1 MKSADRWSKVGSL
14 KDICI
19 SIPCSQDFRRS
30 YKGSPRD
37 DPFLFLASSKSKTPK
52 LRPVCPSRN
61 SSGFSKLFSPTS
73 SVSQTPN
80 PKFKPSIC
88 SKPDQLNKFDMKHK
102 RSVTYRGKKD
112 IEQQTEYKS
121 LANKRDVHIRRLSKH
136 AIREI
141 ASHRELENST
151 IEKGTQVIYDYV
163 RASTP
168 SFNNSEI
175 EGVYE
180 KFSTKDMFTSQKK
193 SLDNSVEQTL
203 RMGKTL
209 FGKKMR
215 SSRNKASSCVT
226 KHEKFKHLCEL
237 EDISFGN

>member
-1 MKSADRWSKVGSL
+1 MKSADKWSKVGSS
-14 KDICI
+14 KDMLII
-19 SIPCSQDFRRS
+19 IPCSQDFRRS

-37 DPFLFLASSKSKTPK
+37 DPFLFLARSKSKTPK

-73 SVSQTPN
+73 SVSRTPYS
-80 PKFKPSIC
+80 KFKPTIC
-88 SKPDQLNKFDMKHK
+88 SKPDQLNKFDMKHM
-102 RSVTYRGKKD
+102 RLGTYRGKND

-121 LANKRDVHIRRLSKH
+121 LATKRDIHIRILSKH

-141 ASHRELENST
+141 ASQRDIKNSV
-151 IEKGTQVIYDYV
+151 IEKETQVIYDYV

-175 EGVYE
+175 DGVYQ
-180 KFSTKDMFTSQKK
+180 KFMAKDKFTSQKK
-193 SLDNSVEQTL
+193 SLDLLVEPTL
-203 RMGKTL
+203 RMRKTL
-209 FGKKMR
+209 FAKKMR
-215 SSRNKASSCVT
+215 SSCNIASSCVT
-226 KHEKFKHLCEL
+226 KDEKFKHLCEL